1 MRLSVIRNDERH
13 DLSLGVDDWP
23 ISIGGA
29 GSRLPIDGLDDDR
42 IAAHLGLADGAVFV
56 QPTADA
62 TASVHCNGVVLT
74 ASRWL
79 EDGDLLTVASSR
91 LVVHIE
97 DNRMEIELERR
108 PASQPGRPHQPPA
121 RTERP
126 QPVIMVKP
134 ISFTPRSGK
143 TGGARRRLGLG
154 AILLWSA
161 LGIMGFLAWYVL
173 TGRTVEIVVEPT
185 PDRLEVH
192 GSWPVLPID
201 GRSFLH
207 PGNYEVK
214 AELTGYR
221 PLEEAL
227 KIDGDSAARFHFTL
241 DPLPGRVRITTGD
254 LTDAEIRVNGETVAS
269 SPAIIE
275 LPQGEHAI
283 VIRARRHAEA
293 IRRIAITEP
302 GEELELDITLV
313 PAWAPV
319 RFRSDPAGAEVLA
332 DSHALGTTPLTAE
345 LGAGGHSIELRLAGY
360 ERHRMPITV
369 TAEVALDLPL
379 IRLSRASALLTVTS
393 DPKGAS
399 VTLDDTFMGVTPIEI
414 AVTPDREHEL
424 TLAKGGF
431 SLHRRN
437 LRLASGQRENL
448 AIELTPLVGTMRF
461 RSQPPGAELF
471 IDGESRGRTD
481 LVLELEE
488 RTHLVEIRLD
498 GYLPFKTTITPRGQT
513 VGEVNAVLESV
524 AAAAAARR
532 PPVITSP
539 QGVELRLIEGGRF
552 TAGASRRV
560 PGRRANETL
569 LSIEIS
575 RPFYLAVREVTNREF
590 RAFYKGHRSGSAGSA
605 NLEVDHHPAVRVSWD
620 NAARYCNWLSEQESL
635 PPVYIKKAGTM
646 VPRSPLPAGYRL
658 PTEAEWVWAA
668 RYDREGQERKY
679 GWGGELPIPS
689 QAGNFGDRTADP
701 ILGDSLP
708 DYSDGY
714 PATAPAGSFSA
725 NQRGLFNIGGNVSEW
740 VQDLY
745 TIYPPSKAVMVDPL
759 GPSEGEYHVI
769 RGASWMDD
777 NVTELRLSY
786 RDYGDEPRPDVGFR
800 VARTAP

>member
-1 MRLSVIRNDERH
+1 
-13 DLSLGVDDWP
+13 
-23 ISIGGA
+23 
-29 GSRLPIDGLDDDR
+29 
-42 IAAHLGLADGAVFV
+42 
-56 QPTADA
+56 
-62 TASVHCNGVVLT
+62 
-74 ASRWL
+74 
-79 EDGDLLTVASSR
+79 
-91 LVVHIE
+91 
-97 DNRMEIELERR
+97 
-108 PASQPGRPHQPPA
+108 
-121 RTERP
+121 
-126 QPVIMVKP
+126 MVKP
-134 ISFTPRSGK
+134 ITFTPRSGR

-201 GRSFLH
+201 GRSFIH

-214 AELTGYR
+214 AELAGYR
-221 PLEEAL
+221 PLKEVLE
-227 KIDGDSAARFHFTL
+227 INDDSAARFHFIL

-254 LTDAEIRVNGETVAS
+254 LTDAEIQVNGETVAS

-293 IRRIAITEP
+293 IRRIAITVP
-302 GEELELDITLV
+302 GEELELDIILD

-319 RFRSDPAGAEVLA
+319 HFRSDPAGAEVLA
-332 DSHALGTTPLTAE
+332 DSHALGTTPLTTE
-345 LGAGGHSIELRLAGY
+345 LGAGGHTIELRLAGY
-360 ERHRMPITV
+360 DRHRMPITV
-369 TAEVALDLPL
+369 TAGVALDLPL

-424 TLAKGGF
+424 TLAKGG
-431 SLHRRN
+431 SALHRRN

-498 GYLPFKTTITPRGQT
+498 GFLPFKTTITPRGQT

-575 RPFYLAVREVTNREF
+575 RPFYFAVREVTNREF
-590 RAFYKGHRSGSAGSA
+590 RAFHKGHRSGSAGSA
-605 NLEVDHHPAVRVSWD
+605 NLEIDHHPAVRVSWD
-620 NAARYCNWLSEQESL
+620 NAARYCNWLSEQQSL
-635 PPVYIKKAGTM
+635 PPVYIKKGGTM

-668 RYDREGQERKY
+668 RYDEEGQERKY

-689 QAGNFGDRTADP
+689 QAGNFGDQTADP

-714 PATAPAGSFSA
+714 PATAPAGSFGA

-745 TIYPPSKAVMVDPL
+745 TIYPPGKAVMVDPL

-786 RDYGDEPRPDVGFR
+786 RDYGNEPRPDVGFR